1 MTLKDILKR
10 IGEKHGVEEL
20 NPMQKKAISAK
31 SERVIL
37 LAPTGSGK
45 TLAFTIPLVER
56 LQPSDGKV
64 QAVIIAPSRELVI
77 QIASIV
83 RPIANGDDSSTGLHK
98 TVALY
103 GGHSMQEEINSLQ
116 PVPDI
121 VVATPGRLLDHAL
134 RGTIDLAPVRSLVL
148 DEYDKAL
155 ELGFHDQMRRIV
167 KRMRSLKYVMLTS
180 ATQLREMPDFI
191 DLSQAKIIDYADKS
205 AEPRAR
211 MQVHLVQ
218 SDSRDKLEALY
229 ALLQSLPNGKT
240 IVFANHRESAE
251 RVYDFLNRKKMPVGL
266 YHGGLDQ
273 LQREVAIDMLNNGTT
288 PILASTDLGSRGLDI
303 EGIRSVVHYH
313 IPPTQENWTHRNGR
327 TARVD
332 ATGDVYVL
340 TFEGEKLPDYID
352 VDGEYIPSEHMPNP
366 DPIRSDTSTLYLN
379 VGKKEK
385 ISRGDVLGFLTK
397 QCGLQGSQV
406 GKIVVKDHCVVAA
419 IPSDQADAVI
429 DIASRAKI
437 KGLRAKPSLF

>member
-10 IGEKHGVEEL
+10 IGERHGVEEL
-20 NPMQKKAISAK
+20 NPMQKKAVSAK

-64 QAVIIAPSRELVI
+64 QAVIVAPSRELVI
-77 QIASIV
+77 QIANIV
-83 RPIANGDDSSTGLHK
+83 RPVANGEGNGAHK

-167 KRMRSLKYVMLTS
+167 KRMKSLKYVMLTS
-180 ATQLREMPDFI
+180 ATRLYEMPDFI
-191 DLSQAKIIDYADKS
+191 DLSQAKVIDYADKNS
-205 AEPRAR
+205 SPRER
-211 MQVHLVQ
+211 MDVHLVR
-218 SDSRDKLEALY
+218 SDSRDKLQALHQ
-229 ALLQSLPNGKT
+229 LLESLPNGKT
-240 IVFANHRESAE
+240 IVFVNHRESAE

-303 EGIRSVVHYH
+303 EGVRSVVHYH
-313 IPPTQENWTHRNGR
+313 LPPTQENWTHRNGR

-340 TFEGEKLPDYID
+340 ASEGEKIPDYID
-352 VDGEYIPSEHMPNP
+352 FDDEYVPAEHMPNG
-366 DPIRSDTSTLYLN
+366 DPIRSDVSTLYLN

-385 ISRGDVLGFLTK
+385 VSKGDVLGFLTK
-397 QCGLQGSQV
+397 QCGLRGDQV

-419 IPSDQADAVI
+419 IPSDKAQEVI
-429 DIASRAKI
+429 SIASAAKI
-437 KGLRAKPSLF
+437 KGQRAKASLF